1 MSLSTITADT
11 LLRSLALSIARN
23 AVGAMRPLSEV
34 LAAEG
39 MVQSEYDL
47 IAQNSQF
54 KRYVDAYTA
63 DLKENGYSFAA
74 KSKVLAEDLLPT
86 AYHMA
91 RDPETP
97 AAVRAKILE
106 NLVEWADLKPKKAQ
120 ENNSGPGYGIS
131 IVINGVATTS
141 QATSMVIDATTA
153 SQQPSIT
160 LDLPSAAEKL
170 PSPIVLDEPETY
182 EYAGEDIYL

>member
-106 NLVEWADLKPKKAQ
+106 NLVEWADLKPKKVQ
-120 ENNSGPGYGIS
+120 ENVGGPS
-131 IVINGVATTS
+131 F
-141 QATSMVIDATTA
+141 
-153 SQQPSIT
+153 SIT
-160 LDLPSAAEKL
+160 FNLPGALPHVEVVKNEVADAIPKELASLPSFHTPEKR
-170 PSPIVLDEPETY
+170 PSPIVFDEPDSY
-182 EYAGEDIYL
+182 EYAGEDFFG

>member
-106 NLVEWADLKPKKAQ
+106 NLVEWADLKPKKTQDAAG
-120 ENNSGPGYGIS
+120 GPS
-131 IVINGVATTS
+131 F
-141 QATSMVIDATTA
+141 
-153 SQQPSIT
+153 SIT
-160 LDLPSAAEKL
+160 FNIPGLPAQTISQKAVVDVTEVPEIAGL
-170 PSPIVLDEPETY
+170 PHFDSPEPLPRPKIELAEPEDY
-182 EYAGEDIYL
+182 EYAGEDYT